1 MSETCEVEK
10 HFDLIYDVGMHNGS
24 DTAFYLK
31 KGFRVIAFEANPDL
45 VEECTRRFA
54 DEIKH
59 GKLIVVEGAIV
70 EPTFENGGRKTIQFY
85 KNKDLALWGTV
96 CADWDARNRRWG
108 TSSETIEV
116 PIVDFAQCL
125 KEYGMPHYMKIDIE
139 GMDLVC
145 LKALTHFKQK
155 PDYVSMESD
164 ISSFANLQE
173 ELDLFTQLGYTGFQF
188 VQQSRIDRQREPDPS
203 GEGHYS
209 GSRQHNASSG
219 LFGADLPDKWKDYK
233 QMYKQYKFTSLVCD
247 YFADNG
253 KLGKSFLGK
262 CFRKGVRILL
272 FRQIPCWYD
281 THAKHSSVGS

>member
-1 MSETCEVEK
+1 MSETCEIET
-10 HFDLIYDVGMHNGS
+10 HFDLIYDVGMHSGG

-31 KGFRVIAFEANPDL
+31 KGFRVIGFEANPDL
-45 VEECTRRFA
+45 VEECRRRFA

-70 EPTFENGGRKTIQFY
+70 EPTFENGERKTIQFY

-96 CADWDARNRRWG
+96 CTEWDARNRRWG

-125 KEYGMPHYMKIDIE
+125 KEYGMPHYLKIDIE

-164 ISSFANLQE
+164 ISSLEKLQE
-173 ELDLFTQLGYTGFQF
+173 ELDLFTQLGYTEFQCI
-188 VQQSRIDRQREPDPS
+188 QQSRTGRQREPNPPR
-203 GEGHYS
+203 EGRYS
-209 GSRQHNASSG
+209 AHRLDGCSG
-219 LFGADLPDKWKDYK
+219 LFGADLPYKWKDYK
-233 QMYKQYKFTSLVCD
+233 QMYKQYKFITLVCD

-253 KLGKSFLGK
+253 KLSKSFLGK
-262 CFRKGVRILL
+262 CFKKAVRILL
-272 FRQIPCWYD
+272 FRQIPGWYD
-281 THAKHSSVGS
+281 THAKHSSVHP